1 MAVPRGLSPQDLDQL
16 RDTLDAGRRPKV
28 VFTAAAGQIAGTIGQ
43 VVAFTDPAASD
54 EWIVVKF
61 GRDELPFSPGDL
73 AIPTKAPAQRK
84 ATAAATVKTAP
95 VRVSETPAKAAPRPK
110 PEPTPTPRPS
120 PKPEP
125 TPEAKPE
132 EPVRMPETKAEPA
145 PRKVAKPKPPASLT
159 VTLTYAD
166 REWMVAAT
174 QGSKTL
180 AKPYVIR
187 PTDALRMVALLD
199 VAGVHDAAEN
209 IIAAERAEAEGRAQ
223 RLRDELA
230 EIEARLSELSPH

>member
-1 MAVPRGLSPQDLDQL
+1 MAAPRGLSPQDLDQL
-16 RDTLDAGRRPKV
+16 RETLGAGRRPKV
-28 VFTAAAGQIAGTIGQ
+28 VFTASAGQIAGTVGQ
-43 VVAFTDPAASD
+43 VVQFTDPAASD

-61 GRDELPFSPGDL
+61 GRDELPFSPTDL
-73 AIPTKAPAQRK
+73 AIPSKAPAQRK
-84 ATAAATVKTAP
+84 TTAAAASTRAAP
-95 VRVSETPAKAAPRPK
+95 VRIVEKPPPPPVAAPK
-110 PEPTPTPRPS
+110 
-120 PKPEP
+120 
-125 TPEAKPE
+125 
-132 EPVRMPETKAEPA
+132 EPVIMPETKTEPA
-145 PRKVAKPKPPASLT
+145 LRKVAKPKPPASLT
-159 VTLTYAD
+159 VTLTYTD

-199 VAGVHDAAEN
+199 VPGVHEAVEA

-230 EIEARLSELSPH
+230 EIEARLSELT